1 MDILNFISWIKAGN
15 YRETLPTDVSN
26 LLAVG
31 AKDPSRDDAWLPLA
45 VNAAPL
51 QSLYN
56 TGTVTQNPLFNITQ
70 PVTLNTLS
78 GVITTVA
85 ATAALASPDIFTFN
99 NTNIT
104 TSSILLVSVS
114 YPVTGQGIPH
124 VTTVLANGSAQIV
137 INTVSPASTPL
148 DSPLNIHF
156 LIINPA

>member
-15 YRETLPTDVSN
+15 YRTTLPTDVSN
-26 LLAVG
+26 VLPIG

-56 TGTVTQNPLFNITQ
+56 TGTVTQLTSITTA
-70 PVTLNTLS
+70 VTLNTLS

-85 ATAALASPDIFTFN
+85 AAASPGSPDIFTFN

-114 YPVTGQGIPH
+114 YPTSGTGVAH
-124 VTTVLANGSAQIV
+124 VTTQLANGSAQIV
-137 INTVSPASTPL
+137 INTVDPGGATL
-148 DSPLNIHF
+148 DSSLNIHF
-156 LIINPA
+156 FIINPA